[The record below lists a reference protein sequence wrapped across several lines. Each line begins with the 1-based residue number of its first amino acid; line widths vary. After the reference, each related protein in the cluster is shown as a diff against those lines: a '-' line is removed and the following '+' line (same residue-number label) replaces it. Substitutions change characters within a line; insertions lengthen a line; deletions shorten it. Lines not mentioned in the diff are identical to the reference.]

1 MSKQNI
7 ALITGVTG
15 QDGSYLAEL
24 LLDKGYDVHGVIRRS
39 SVDYRE
45 RIAHLEGRLH
55 FHLHY
60 ADLGDSMSIV
70 GVVADVRPTEIYNLA
85 AQSHVQV
92 SFDSPEFTADVDA
105 VGVLRIIEAVRKVG
119 LASSCK
125 IYQAST
131 SELYGKVEEVP
142 QNENTPF
149 HPFSPYAV
157 AKQYGFWIIKEY
169 RDAYGMFCCNG
180 ILFNHE
186 SERRGETFVTRKI
199 TLAAARIAQGLQD
212 KLYLGNLDSLRD
224 WGYAKDYVEC
234 MWLILQARQPEDFV
248 IATGVQHSVR
258 EFAQL
263 AFHYVGIEL
272 QWEGEAEHEKG
283 ICVSGPDHL
292 VGKTLVEVSPDF
304 YRPTDVVN
312 LWGDPRTATRRLNIA
327 QSFNPVG
334 SILGIL
340 MSKYFILDD
349 ISLYSI
355 SGTYA
360 ALGLVLLGILVV
372 MLFAR
377 MPSGKDDDRSDSVG
391 ASFRRLLSNR
401 LYRRGVVAQFFYV
414 GAQIGVWSF
423 TIRLV
428 MQETGRLEAAA
439 SSIYLISIIGHCLSR
454 FIYTGLM
461 RWFSPS
467 RLLTFGGVM
476 SALLSLTVVLSA
488 GTGWLCITS
497 LVLISSFMSLMF
509 PTIYGIALG
518 GIMRGDHPGD
528 SKIGASGLI
537 MSILGG
543 ALLTPLQ
550 GMVSDH
556 TNIYTSYAVPAF
568 CFVVVTAYAVYAHR
582 CKATL

>member
-1 MSKQNI
+1 MMKTIDRRHAVPFALVTSMFLLWGLANNMTDTLLAAFKRIMSMSDTQTS
-7 ALITGVTG
+7 LI
-15 QDGSYLAEL
+15 QFAFYGSYFCFALPAALFIRRRSFKSGIILGL
-24 LLDKGYDVHGVIRRS
+24 LL
-39 SVDYRE
+39 
-45 RIAHLEGRLH
+45 
-55 FHLHY
+55 Y
-60 ADLGDSMSIV
+60 AAGAMLFLPAAR
-70 GVVADVRPTEIYNLA
+70 VA
-85 AQSHVQV
+85 S
-92 SFDSPEFTADVDA
+92 
-105 VGVLRIIEAVRKVG
+105 
-119 LASSCK
+119 
-125 IYQAST
+125 
-131 SELYGKVEEVP
+131 
-142 QNENTPF
+142 
-149 HPFSPYAV
+149 
-157 AKQYGFWIIKEY
+157 YGFYLVAIY
-169 RDAYGMFCCNG
+169 VMAGGCSV
-180 ILFNHE
+180 L
-186 SERRGETFVTRKI
+186 ETT
-199 TLAAARIAQGLQD
+199 A
-212 KLYLGNLDSLRD
+212 NP
-224 WGYAKDYVEC
+224 YV
-234 MWLILQARQPEDFV
+234 M
-248 IATGVQHSVR
+248 SM
-258 EFAQL
+258 
-263 AFHYVGIEL
+263 
-272 QWEGEAEHEKG
+272 
-283 ICVSGPDHL
+283 
-292 VGKTLVEVSPDF
+292 
-304 YRPTDVVN
+304 
-312 LWGDPRTATRRLNIA
+312 GDPRTATRRLNIA

-461 RWFSPS
+461 RWFSPA

-497 LVLISSFMSLMF
+497 LVLLSSFMSLMF

-518 GIMRGDHPGD
+518 GIMRGDYPGD

>member
-1 MSKQNI
+1 MMKTIDRRHAVPFALVTSMFLLWGLANNMTDTLLAAFKRIMSMSDTQTS
-7 ALITGVTG
+7 LI
-15 QDGSYLAEL
+15 QFAFYGSYFCFALPAALFIRRRSFKSGIILGL
-24 LLDKGYDVHGVIRRS
+24 LL
-39 SVDYRE
+39 
-45 RIAHLEGRLH
+45 
-55 FHLHY
+55 Y
-60 ADLGDSMSIV
+60 AAGAMLFLPAAR
-70 GVVADVRPTEIYNLA
+70 VA
-85 AQSHVQV
+85 S
-92 SFDSPEFTADVDA
+92 
-105 VGVLRIIEAVRKVG
+105 
-119 LASSCK
+119 
-125 IYQAST
+125 
-131 SELYGKVEEVP
+131 
-142 QNENTPF
+142 
-149 HPFSPYAV
+149 
-157 AKQYGFWIIKEY
+157 YGFYLVAIY
-169 RDAYGMFCCNG
+169 VMAGGCSV
-180 ILFNHE
+180 L
-186 SERRGETFVTRKI
+186 ETT
-199 TLAAARIAQGLQD
+199 A
-212 KLYLGNLDSLRD
+212 NP
-224 WGYAKDYVEC
+224 YV
-234 MWLILQARQPEDFV
+234 M
-248 IATGVQHSVR
+248 SM
-258 EFAQL
+258 
-263 AFHYVGIEL
+263 
-272 QWEGEAEHEKG
+272 
-283 ICVSGPDHL
+283 
-292 VGKTLVEVSPDF
+292 
-304 YRPTDVVN
+304 
-312 LWGDPRTATRRLNIA
+312 GDPRTATRRLNIA

-439 SSIYLISIIGHCLSR
+439 SSIYLISIVGHCLSR

-476 SALLSLTVVLSA
+476 SALLSLAVVLSA
-488 GTGWLCITS
+488 GTGWICITS
-497 LVLISSFMSLMF
+497 LALISSFMSLMF

>member
-1 MSKQNI
+1 MMKTIDRRHAVPFALVTSMFLLWGLANNMTDTLLAAFKRIMSMSDTQTS
-7 ALITGVTG
+7 LI
-15 QDGSYLAEL
+15 QFAFYGSYFCFALPAALFIRRRSFKSGIILGL
-24 LLDKGYDVHGVIRRS
+24 LL
-39 SVDYRE
+39 
-45 RIAHLEGRLH
+45 
-55 FHLHY
+55 Y
-60 ADLGDSMSIV
+60 AAGAMLFLPAAR
-70 GVVADVRPTEIYNLA
+70 VA
-85 AQSHVQV
+85 S
-92 SFDSPEFTADVDA
+92 
-105 VGVLRIIEAVRKVG
+105 
-119 LASSCK
+119 
-125 IYQAST
+125 
-131 SELYGKVEEVP
+131 
-142 QNENTPF
+142 
-149 HPFSPYAV
+149 
-157 AKQYGFWIIKEY
+157 YGFYLVAIY
-169 RDAYGMFCCNG
+169 VMAGGCSV
-180 ILFNHE
+180 L
-186 SERRGETFVTRKI
+186 ETT
-199 TLAAARIAQGLQD
+199 A
-212 KLYLGNLDSLRD
+212 NP
-224 WGYAKDYVEC
+224 YV
-234 MWLILQARQPEDFV
+234 M
-248 IATGVQHSVR
+248 SM
-258 EFAQL
+258 
-263 AFHYVGIEL
+263 
-272 QWEGEAEHEKG
+272 
-283 ICVSGPDHL
+283 
-292 VGKTLVEVSPDF
+292 
-304 YRPTDVVN
+304 
-312 LWGDPRTATRRLNIA
+312 GDPRTATRRLNIA

-340 MSKYFILDD
+340 MSKYFILDN

-372 MLFAR
+372 ILFAR
-377 MPSGKDDDRSDSVG
+377 MPSGKDDDRSDSVR

-439 SSIYLISIIGHCLSR
+439 SSIYLVSIVGHCLSR

-488 GTGWLCITS
+488 GTGWICITS

>member
-1 MSKQNI
+1 MKTIDRRHAVPFALVTSMFLLWGLANNMTDTLLAAFKRIMSMSDTQTS
-7 ALITGVTG
+7 LI
-15 QDGSYLAEL
+15 QFAFYGSYFCFALPAALFIRRRSFKSGIILGL
-24 LLDKGYDVHGVIRRS
+24 LL
-39 SVDYRE
+39 
-45 RIAHLEGRLH
+45 
-55 FHLHY
+55 Y
-60 ADLGDSMSIV
+60 AAGAMLFLPAAR
-70 GVVADVRPTEIYNLA
+70 VA
-85 AQSHVQV
+85 S
-92 SFDSPEFTADVDA
+92 
-105 VGVLRIIEAVRKVG
+105 
-119 LASSCK
+119 
-125 IYQAST
+125 
-131 SELYGKVEEVP
+131 
-142 QNENTPF
+142 
-149 HPFSPYAV
+149 
-157 AKQYGFWIIKEY
+157 YGFYLVAIY
-169 RDAYGMFCCNG
+169 VMAGGCSV
-180 ILFNHE
+180 L
-186 SERRGETFVTRKI
+186 ETT
-199 TLAAARIAQGLQD
+199 A
-212 KLYLGNLDSLRD
+212 NP
-224 WGYAKDYVEC
+224 YV
-234 MWLILQARQPEDFV
+234 M
-248 IATGVQHSVR
+248 SM
-258 EFAQL
+258 
-263 AFHYVGIEL
+263 
-272 QWEGEAEHEKG
+272 
-283 ICVSGPDHL
+283 
-292 VGKTLVEVSPDF
+292 
-304 YRPTDVVN
+304 
-312 LWGDPRTATRRLNIA
+312 GDPRTATRRLNIA

-488 GTGWLCITS
+488 GMGWLCITS

-518 GIMRGDHPGD
+518 GIMRGEHPGD

>member
-1 MSKQNI
+1 MMKTIDRRHAVPFALVTSMFLLWGLANNMTDTLLAAFKRIMSMSDTQTS
-7 ALITGVTG
+7 LI
-15 QDGSYLAEL
+15 QFAFYGSYFCFALPAPLFIRRRSFKSGIILGL
-24 LLDKGYDVHGVIRRS
+24 LL
-39 SVDYRE
+39 
-45 RIAHLEGRLH
+45 
-55 FHLHY
+55 Y
-60 ADLGDSMSIV
+60 AAGAMLFLPAAR
-70 GVVADVRPTEIYNLA
+70 VA
-85 AQSHVQV
+85 S
-92 SFDSPEFTADVDA
+92 
-105 VGVLRIIEAVRKVG
+105 
-119 LASSCK
+119 
-125 IYQAST
+125 
-131 SELYGKVEEVP
+131 
-142 QNENTPF
+142 
-149 HPFSPYAV
+149 
-157 AKQYGFWIIKEY
+157 YGFYLGAI
-169 RDAYGMFCCNG
+169 YGMAGGCSV
-180 ILFNHE
+180 L
-186 SERRGETFVTRKI
+186 ETT
-199 TLAAARIAQGLQD
+199 A
-212 KLYLGNLDSLRD
+212 NP
-224 WGYAKDYVEC
+224 YV
-234 MWLILQARQPEDFV
+234 M
-248 IATGVQHSVR
+248 SM
-258 EFAQL
+258 
-263 AFHYVGIEL
+263 
-272 QWEGEAEHEKG
+272 
-283 ICVSGPDHL
+283 
-292 VGKTLVEVSPDF
+292 
-304 YRPTDVVN
+304 
-312 LWGDPRTATRRLNIA
+312 GDPRTATRRLNIA

-349 ISLYSI
+349 IRLYSI

-439 SSIYLISIIGHCLSR
+439 SSIYLLSIIGHCLSR

-488 GTGWLCITS
+488 GTGWICITS

>member
-1 MSKQNI
+1 MMKTIDRRHAVPFALVTSMFLLWGLANNMTDTLLAAFKRIMSMSDTQTS
-7 ALITGVTG
+7 LI
-15 QDGSYLAEL
+15 QFAFYGSYFCFALPAAL
-24 LLDKGYDVHGVIRRS
+24 FIRRRS
-39 SVDYRE
+39 FKSG
-45 RIAHLEGRLH
+45 IILGLL
-55 FHLHY
+55 FY
-60 ADLGDSMSIV
+60 AAGAMLFLPAAR
-70 GVVADVRPTEIYNLA
+70 VA
-85 AQSHVQV
+85 S
-92 SFDSPEFTADVDA
+92 
-105 VGVLRIIEAVRKVG
+105 
-119 LASSCK
+119 
-125 IYQAST
+125 
-131 SELYGKVEEVP
+131 
-142 QNENTPF
+142 
-149 HPFSPYAV
+149 
-157 AKQYGFWIIKEY
+157 YGFYLVAIY
-169 RDAYGMFCCNG
+169 VMAGGCSV
-180 ILFNHE
+180 L
-186 SERRGETFVTRKI
+186 ETT
-199 TLAAARIAQGLQD
+199 A
-212 KLYLGNLDSLRD
+212 NP
-224 WGYAKDYVEC
+224 YV
-234 MWLILQARQPEDFV
+234 M
-248 IATGVQHSVR
+248 SM
-258 EFAQL
+258 
-263 AFHYVGIEL
+263 
-272 QWEGEAEHEKG
+272 
-283 ICVSGPDHL
+283 
-292 VGKTLVEVSPDF
+292 
-304 YRPTDVVN
+304 
-312 LWGDPRTATRRLNIA
+312 GDPRTATRRLNIA

-428 MQETGRLEAAA
+428 MQETGCLEAAA
-439 SSIYLISIIGHCLSR
+439 SSIYLISIVGHCLSR

-518 GIMRGDHPGD
+518 GIMRGEHPGD

>member
-1 MSKQNI
+1 MMKTIDRRHAVPFALVTSMFLLWGLANNMTDTLLAAFKRIMSMSDTQTS
-7 ALITGVTG
+7 LI
-15 QDGSYLAEL
+15 QFAFYGSYFCFALPAALFIRRRSFKSGIILGL
-24 LLDKGYDVHGVIRRS
+24 LL
-39 SVDYRE
+39 
-45 RIAHLEGRLH
+45 
-55 FHLHY
+55 Y
-60 ADLGDSMSIV
+60 AAGAMLFLPAAR
-70 GVVADVRPTEIYNLA
+70 VA
-85 AQSHVQV
+85 S
-92 SFDSPEFTADVDA
+92 
-105 VGVLRIIEAVRKVG
+105 
-119 LASSCK
+119 
-125 IYQAST
+125 
-131 SELYGKVEEVP
+131 
-142 QNENTPF
+142 
-149 HPFSPYAV
+149 
-157 AKQYGFWIIKEY
+157 YGFYLVAIY
-169 RDAYGMFCCNG
+169 VMAGGCSV
-180 ILFNHE
+180 L
-186 SERRGETFVTRKI
+186 ETT
-199 TLAAARIAQGLQD
+199 A
-212 KLYLGNLDSLRD
+212 NP
-224 WGYAKDYVEC
+224 YV
-234 MWLILQARQPEDFV
+234 M
-248 IATGVQHSVR
+248 SM
-258 EFAQL
+258 
-263 AFHYVGIEL
+263 
-272 QWEGEAEHEKG
+272 
-283 ICVSGPDHL
+283 
-292 VGKTLVEVSPDF
+292 
-304 YRPTDVVN
+304 
-312 LWGDPRTATRRLNIA
+312 GDPRTATRRLNIA

-439 SSIYLISIIGHCLSR
+439 SSIYLLSIIGHCLSR

-461 RWFSPS
+461 RWFSPA

-476 SALLSLTVVLSA
+476 SALLSLTVVQSA
-488 GTGWLCITS
+488 GTGWICITS

>member
-1 MSKQNI
+1 MMKTIDRRHAVPFALVTSMFLLWGLANNMTDTLLAAFKRIMSMSDTQTS
-7 ALITGVTG
+7 LI
-15 QDGSYLAEL
+15 QFAFYGSYFCFALPAALFIRRRSFKSGIILGL
-24 LLDKGYDVHGVIRRS
+24 LL
-39 SVDYRE
+39 
-45 RIAHLEGRLH
+45 
-55 FHLHY
+55 Y
-60 ADLGDSMSIV
+60 AAGAMLFLPAAR
-70 GVVADVRPTEIYNLA
+70 VA
-85 AQSHVQV
+85 S
-92 SFDSPEFTADVDA
+92 
-105 VGVLRIIEAVRKVG
+105 
-119 LASSCK
+119 
-125 IYQAST
+125 
-131 SELYGKVEEVP
+131 
-142 QNENTPF
+142 
-149 HPFSPYAV
+149 
-157 AKQYGFWIIKEY
+157 YGFYLVAIY
-169 RDAYGMFCCNG
+169 VMAGGCSV
-180 ILFNHE
+180 L
-186 SERRGETFVTRKI
+186 ETTANPYVM
-199 TLAAARIAQGLQD
+199 
-212 KLYLGNLDSLRD
+212 SM
-224 WGYAKDYVEC
+224 GY
-234 MWLILQARQPEDFV
+234 
-248 IATGVQHSVR
+248 
-258 EFAQL
+258 
-263 AFHYVGIEL
+263 
-272 QWEGEAEHEKG
+272 
-283 ICVSGPDHL
+283 
-292 VGKTLVEVSPDF
+292 
-304 YRPTDVVN
+304 
-312 LWGDPRTATRRLNIA
+312 PRTATRRLNIA

-439 SSIYLISIIGHCLSR
+439 SSIYLLSIVGHCLSR

-476 SALLSLTVVLSA
+476 SALLSLTIVLSA
-488 GTGWLCITS
+488 GTGWICITS

>member
-1 MSKQNI
+1 MMKTIDRRHAVPFALVTSMFLLWGLANNMTDTLLAAFKRIMSMSDTQTS
-7 ALITGVTG
+7 LI
-15 QDGSYLAEL
+15 QFAFYGSYFCFALPAALFIRRRSFKSGIILGL
-24 LLDKGYDVHGVIRRS
+24 LL
-39 SVDYRE
+39 
-45 RIAHLEGRLH
+45 
-55 FHLHY
+55 Y
-60 ADLGDSMSIV
+60 AAGAMLFLPAAR
-70 GVVADVRPTEIYNLA
+70 VA
-85 AQSHVQV
+85 S
-92 SFDSPEFTADVDA
+92 
-105 VGVLRIIEAVRKVG
+105 
-119 LASSCK
+119 
-125 IYQAST
+125 
-131 SELYGKVEEVP
+131 
-142 QNENTPF
+142 
-149 HPFSPYAV
+149 
-157 AKQYGFWIIKEY
+157 YGFYLVAIY
-169 RDAYGMFCCNG
+169 VMAGGCSV
-180 ILFNHE
+180 L
-186 SERRGETFVTRKI
+186 ETT
-199 TLAAARIAQGLQD
+199 A
-212 KLYLGNLDSLRD
+212 NP
-224 WGYAKDYVEC
+224 YV
-234 MWLILQARQPEDFV
+234 M
-248 IATGVQHSVR
+248 SM
-258 EFAQL
+258 
-263 AFHYVGIEL
+263 
-272 QWEGEAEHEKG
+272 
-283 ICVSGPDHL
+283 
-292 VGKTLVEVSPDF
+292 
-304 YRPTDVVN
+304 
-312 LWGDPRTATRRLNIA
+312 GDPRTATRRLNIA

-439 SSIYLISIIGHCLSR
+439 SSIYLISIVGHCLSR

-488 GTGWLCITS
+488 GTGWICITS

-568 CFVVVTAYAVYAHR
+568 CFMIVTAYAVYAHR

>member
-1 MSKQNI
+1 MKTIDRRHAVPFALVTSMFLLWGLANNMTDTLLAAFKRIMSMSDTQTS
-7 ALITGVTG
+7 LI
-15 QDGSYLAEL
+15 QFAFYGSYFCFALPAALFIRRRSFKSGIILGL
-24 LLDKGYDVHGVIRRS
+24 LL
-39 SVDYRE
+39 
-45 RIAHLEGRLH
+45 
-55 FHLHY
+55 Y
-60 ADLGDSMSIV
+60 AAGAMLFLPAAR
-70 GVVADVRPTEIYNLA
+70 VA
-85 AQSHVQV
+85 S
-92 SFDSPEFTADVDA
+92 
-105 VGVLRIIEAVRKVG
+105 
-119 LASSCK
+119 
-125 IYQAST
+125 
-131 SELYGKVEEVP
+131 
-142 QNENTPF
+142 
-149 HPFSPYAV
+149 
-157 AKQYGFWIIKEY
+157 YGFYLVAIY
-169 RDAYGMFCCNG
+169 VMAGGCSV
-180 ILFNHE
+180 L
-186 SERRGETFVTRKI
+186 ETT
-199 TLAAARIAQGLQD
+199 A
-212 KLYLGNLDSLRD
+212 NP
-224 WGYAKDYVEC
+224 YV
-234 MWLILQARQPEDFV
+234 M
-248 IATGVQHSVR
+248 SM
-258 EFAQL
+258 
-263 AFHYVGIEL
+263 
-272 QWEGEAEHEKG
+272 
-283 ICVSGPDHL
+283 
-292 VGKTLVEVSPDF
+292 
-304 YRPTDVVN
+304 
-312 LWGDPRTATRRLNIA
+312 GDPRTATRRLNIA

-476 SALLSLTVVLSA
+476 SAQLSLTVVLSA
-488 GTGWLCITS
+488 GTGWICITS

>member
-1 MSKQNI
+1 MMKTIDKRYAVPFALVTSMFLLWGLANNMTDTLLAAFKRIMSMSDTQTS
-7 ALITGVTG
+7 LI
-15 QDGSYLAEL
+15 QFAFYGSYFCFALPAALFIRRRSFKSGIILGL
-24 LLDKGYDVHGVIRRS
+24 LL
-39 SVDYRE
+39 
-45 RIAHLEGRLH
+45 
-55 FHLHY
+55 Y
-60 ADLGDSMSIV
+60 AAGAMLFLPAAR
-70 GVVADVRPTEIYNLA
+70 VA
-85 AQSHVQV
+85 S
-92 SFDSPEFTADVDA
+92 
-105 VGVLRIIEAVRKVG
+105 
-119 LASSCK
+119 
-125 IYQAST
+125 
-131 SELYGKVEEVP
+131 
-142 QNENTPF
+142 
-149 HPFSPYAV
+149 
-157 AKQYGFWIIKEY
+157 YGFYLVAIY
-169 RDAYGMFCCNG
+169 VMAGGCSV
-180 ILFNHE
+180 L
-186 SERRGETFVTRKI
+186 ETT
-199 TLAAARIAQGLQD
+199 A
-212 KLYLGNLDSLRD
+212 NP
-224 WGYAKDYVEC
+224 YV
-234 MWLILQARQPEDFV
+234 M
-248 IATGVQHSVR
+248 SM
-258 EFAQL
+258 
-263 AFHYVGIEL
+263 
-272 QWEGEAEHEKG
+272 
-283 ICVSGPDHL
+283 
-292 VGKTLVEVSPDF
+292 
-304 YRPTDVVN
+304 
-312 LWGDPRTATRRLNIA
+312 GDPRTATRRLNIA

-476 SALLSLTVVLSA
+476 SALLSLTVVLST

>member
-1 MSKQNI
+1 MMKTIDRRHAVPFALVTSMFLLWGLANNMTDTLLAAFKRIMSMSDTQTS
-7 ALITGVTG
+7 LI
-15 QDGSYLAEL
+15 QFAFYGSYFCFALPAALFIRRRSFKSGIILGL
-24 LLDKGYDVHGVIRRS
+24 LL
-39 SVDYRE
+39 
-45 RIAHLEGRLH
+45 
-55 FHLHY
+55 Y
-60 ADLGDSMSIV
+60 AAGAMLFLPAAR
-70 GVVADVRPTEIYNLA
+70 VA
-85 AQSHVQV
+85 S
-92 SFDSPEFTADVDA
+92 
-105 VGVLRIIEAVRKVG
+105 
-119 LASSCK
+119 
-125 IYQAST
+125 
-131 SELYGKVEEVP
+131 
-142 QNENTPF
+142 
-149 HPFSPYAV
+149 
-157 AKQYGFWIIKEY
+157 YGFYLVAIY
-169 RDAYGMFCCNG
+169 VMAGGCSV
-180 ILFNHE
+180 L
-186 SERRGETFVTRKI
+186 ETT
-199 TLAAARIAQGLQD
+199 A
-212 KLYLGNLDSLRD
+212 NP
-224 WGYAKDYVEC
+224 YV
-234 MWLILQARQPEDFV
+234 M
-248 IATGVQHSVR
+248 SM
-258 EFAQL
+258 
-263 AFHYVGIEL
+263 
-272 QWEGEAEHEKG
+272 
-283 ICVSGPDHL
+283 
-292 VGKTLVEVSPDF
+292 
-304 YRPTDVVN
+304 
-312 LWGDPRTATRRLNIA
+312 GDPRTATRRLNIA

-476 SALLSLTVVLSA
+476 SALLSFTVVLSA

>member
-1 MSKQNI
+1 MMKTIDRRHAVPFALVTSMFLLWGLANNMTDTLLAAFKRIMSMSDTQTS
-7 ALITGVTG
+7 LI
-15 QDGSYLAEL
+15 QFAFYGSYFCFALPAALFIRRRSFKSGIILGL
-24 LLDKGYDVHGVIRRS
+24 LL
-39 SVDYRE
+39 
-45 RIAHLEGRLH
+45 
-55 FHLHY
+55 Y
-60 ADLGDSMSIV
+60 AAGAMLFLPAAR
-70 GVVADVRPTEIYNLA
+70 VA
-85 AQSHVQV
+85 S
-92 SFDSPEFTADVDA
+92 
-105 VGVLRIIEAVRKVG
+105 
-119 LASSCK
+119 
-125 IYQAST
+125 
-131 SELYGKVEEVP
+131 
-142 QNENTPF
+142 
-149 HPFSPYAV
+149 
-157 AKQYGFWIIKEY
+157 YGFYLVAIY
-169 RDAYGMFCCNG
+169 VMAGGCSV
-180 ILFNHE
+180 L
-186 SERRGETFVTRKI
+186 ETT
-199 TLAAARIAQGLQD
+199 A
-212 KLYLGNLDSLRD
+212 NP
-224 WGYAKDYVEC
+224 YV
-234 MWLILQARQPEDFV
+234 M
-248 IATGVQHSVR
+248 SM
-258 EFAQL
+258 
-263 AFHYVGIEL
+263 
-272 QWEGEAEHEKG
+272 
-283 ICVSGPDHL
+283 
-292 VGKTLVEVSPDF
+292 
-304 YRPTDVVN
+304 
-312 LWGDPRTATRRLNIA
+312 GDPRTATRRLNIA

-439 SSIYLISIIGHCLSR
+439 SSIYLLSIIGHCLSR

-568 CFVVVTAYAVYAHR
+568 CFMVVTAYAVYAHR

>member
-1 MSKQNI
+1 MMKTIDRRHAVPFALVTSMFLLWGLANNMTDTLLAAFKRIMSMSDTQTS
-7 ALITGVTG
+7 LI
-15 QDGSYLAEL
+15 QFAFYGSYFCFALPAALFIRRRSFKSGIILGL
-24 LLDKGYDVHGVIRRS
+24 LL
-39 SVDYRE
+39 
-45 RIAHLEGRLH
+45 
-55 FHLHY
+55 Y
-60 ADLGDSMSIV
+60 AAGAMLFLPAAR
-70 GVVADVRPTEIYNLA
+70 VA
-85 AQSHVQV
+85 S
-92 SFDSPEFTADVDA
+92 
-105 VGVLRIIEAVRKVG
+105 
-119 LASSCK
+119 
-125 IYQAST
+125 
-131 SELYGKVEEVP
+131 
-142 QNENTPF
+142 
-149 HPFSPYAV
+149 
-157 AKQYGFWIIKEY
+157 YGFYLVAIY
-169 RDAYGMFCCNG
+169 VMAGGCSV
-180 ILFNHE
+180 L
-186 SERRGETFVTRKI
+186 ETT
-199 TLAAARIAQGLQD
+199 A
-212 KLYLGNLDSLRD
+212 NP
-224 WGYAKDYVEC
+224 YV
-234 MWLILQARQPEDFV
+234 M
-248 IATGVQHSVR
+248 SM
-258 EFAQL
+258 
-263 AFHYVGIEL
+263 
-272 QWEGEAEHEKG
+272 
-283 ICVSGPDHL
+283 
-292 VGKTLVEVSPDF
+292 
-304 YRPTDVVN
+304 
-312 LWGDPRTATRRLNIA
+312 GDPRTATRRLNIA

-439 SSIYLISIIGHCLSR
+439 SSIYLISIVGHCLSR

-518 GIMRGDHPGD
+518 GIMRGDHPAD

-550 GMVSDH
+550 GMVSDY

>member
-1 MSKQNI
+1 MMKTIDRRHAVPFALVTSMFLLWGLANNMTDTLLAAFKRIMSMSDTQTS
-7 ALITGVTG
+7 LI
-15 QDGSYLAEL
+15 QFAFYGSYFCFALPAALFIRRRSFKSGIILGL
-24 LLDKGYDVHGVIRRS
+24 LL
-39 SVDYRE
+39 
-45 RIAHLEGRLH
+45 
-55 FHLHY
+55 Y
-60 ADLGDSMSIV
+60 AAGAMLFLPAAR
-70 GVVADVRPTEIYNLA
+70 VA
-85 AQSHVQV
+85 S
-92 SFDSPEFTADVDA
+92 
-105 VGVLRIIEAVRKVG
+105 
-119 LASSCK
+119 
-125 IYQAST
+125 
-131 SELYGKVEEVP
+131 
-142 QNENTPF
+142 
-149 HPFSPYAV
+149 
-157 AKQYGFWIIKEY
+157 YGFYLVAIY
-169 RDAYGMFCCNG
+169 VMAGGCSV
-180 ILFNHE
+180 L
-186 SERRGETFVTRKI
+186 ETT
-199 TLAAARIAQGLQD
+199 A
-212 KLYLGNLDSLRD
+212 NP
-224 WGYAKDYVEC
+224 YV
-234 MWLILQARQPEDFV
+234 M
-248 IATGVQHSVR
+248 SM
-258 EFAQL
+258 
-263 AFHYVGIEL
+263 
-272 QWEGEAEHEKG
+272 
-283 ICVSGPDHL
+283 
-292 VGKTLVEVSPDF
+292 
-304 YRPTDVVN
+304 
-312 LWGDPRTATRRLNIA
+312 GDPRTATRRLNIA

-439 SSIYLISIIGHCLSR
+439 SSIYLLSIIGHCLSR

>member
-1 MSKQNI
+1 MMKTIDRRHAVPFALVTSMFLLWGLANNMTDTLLAAFKRIMSMSDTQTS
-7 ALITGVTG
+7 LI
-15 QDGSYLAEL
+15 QFAFYGSYFCFALPAALFIRRRSFKSGIILGL
-24 LLDKGYDVHGVIRRS
+24 LL
-39 SVDYRE
+39 
-45 RIAHLEGRLH
+45 
-55 FHLHY
+55 Y
-60 ADLGDSMSIV
+60 AAGAMLFLPAAR
-70 GVVADVRPTEIYNLA
+70 VA
-85 AQSHVQV
+85 S
-92 SFDSPEFTADVDA
+92 
-105 VGVLRIIEAVRKVG
+105 
-119 LASSCK
+119 
-125 IYQAST
+125 
-131 SELYGKVEEVP
+131 
-142 QNENTPF
+142 
-149 HPFSPYAV
+149 
-157 AKQYGFWIIKEY
+157 YGFYLVAIY
-169 RDAYGMFCCNG
+169 VMAGGCSV
-180 ILFNHE
+180 L
-186 SERRGETFVTRKI
+186 ETT
-199 TLAAARIAQGLQD
+199 A
-212 KLYLGNLDSLRD
+212 NP
-224 WGYAKDYVEC
+224 YV
-234 MWLILQARQPEDFV
+234 M
-248 IATGVQHSVR
+248 SM
-258 EFAQL
+258 
-263 AFHYVGIEL
+263 
-272 QWEGEAEHEKG
+272 
-283 ICVSGPDHL
+283 
-292 VGKTLVEVSPDF
+292 
-304 YRPTDVVN
+304 
-312 LWGDPRTATRRLNIA
+312 GDPGTATRRLNIA

-401 LYRRGVVAQFFYV
+401 LYRRGVAAQFFYV

-568 CFVVVTAYAVYAHR
+568 CFVVVTSYAVYAHR

>member
-1 MSKQNI
+1 MMKTIDRRHAVPFALVTSMFLLWGLANNMTDTLLAAFKRIMSMSDTQTS
-7 ALITGVTG
+7 LI
-15 QDGSYLAEL
+15 QFAFYGSYFCFALPAALFIRRRSFKSGIILGL
-24 LLDKGYDVHGVIRRS
+24 LL
-39 SVDYRE
+39 
-45 RIAHLEGRLH
+45 
-55 FHLHY
+55 Y
-60 ADLGDSMSIV
+60 AAGAMLFLPAAR
-70 GVVADVRPTEIYNLA
+70 VA
-85 AQSHVQV
+85 S
-92 SFDSPEFTADVDA
+92 
-105 VGVLRIIEAVRKVG
+105 
-119 LASSCK
+119 
-125 IYQAST
+125 
-131 SELYGKVEEVP
+131 
-142 QNENTPF
+142 
-149 HPFSPYAV
+149 
-157 AKQYGFWIIKEY
+157 YGFYLVAIY
-169 RDAYGMFCCNG
+169 VMAGGCSV
-180 ILFNHE
+180 L
-186 SERRGETFVTRKI
+186 ETT
-199 TLAAARIAQGLQD
+199 A
-212 KLYLGNLDSLRD
+212 NP
-224 WGYAKDYVEC
+224 YV
-234 MWLILQARQPEDFV
+234 M
-248 IATGVQHSVR
+248 SM
-258 EFAQL
+258 
-263 AFHYVGIEL
+263 
-272 QWEGEAEHEKG
+272 
-283 ICVSGPDHL
+283 
-292 VGKTLVEVSPDF
+292 
-304 YRPTDVVN
+304 
-312 LWGDPRTATRRLNIA
+312 GDPRTATRRLNIA

-391 ASFRRLLSNR
+391 ASFRRLLTNR

-439 SSIYLISIIGHCLSR
+439 SSFYLISIIGHCLSR

-467 RLLTFGGVM
+467 RLLTFAGVM

-488 GTGWLCITS
+488 GTGWICITS

-556 TNIYTSYAVPAF
+556 TNIYASYAVPAF

>member
-1 MSKQNI
+1 MMKTIDRRHAVPFALVTSMFLLWGLANNMTDTLLAAFKRIMSMSDTQTS
-7 ALITGVTG
+7 LI
-15 QDGSYLAEL
+15 QFAFYGSYFCFALPAALFIRRRSFKSGIILGL
-24 LLDKGYDVHGVIRRS
+24 LL
-39 SVDYRE
+39 
-45 RIAHLEGRLH
+45 
-55 FHLHY
+55 Y
-60 ADLGDSMSIV
+60 AAGAMLFLPAAR
-70 GVVADVRPTEIYNLA
+70 VA
-85 AQSHVQV
+85 S
-92 SFDSPEFTADVDA
+92 
-105 VGVLRIIEAVRKVG
+105 
-119 LASSCK
+119 
-125 IYQAST
+125 
-131 SELYGKVEEVP
+131 
-142 QNENTPF
+142 
-149 HPFSPYAV
+149 
-157 AKQYGFWIIKEY
+157 YGFYLVAIY
-169 RDAYGMFCCNG
+169 VMAGGCSV
-180 ILFNHE
+180 L
-186 SERRGETFVTRKI
+186 ETT
-199 TLAAARIAQGLQD
+199 A
-212 KLYLGNLDSLRD
+212 NP
-224 WGYAKDYVEC
+224 YV
-234 MWLILQARQPEDFV
+234 M
-248 IATGVQHSVR
+248 SM
-258 EFAQL
+258 
-263 AFHYVGIEL
+263 
-272 QWEGEAEHEKG
+272 
-283 ICVSGPDHL
+283 
-292 VGKTLVEVSPDF
+292 
-304 YRPTDVVN
+304 
-312 LWGDPRTATRRLNIA
+312 GDPRTATRRLNIA

-461 RWFSPS
+461 RWFSPA

-488 GTGWLCITS
+488 GTGWICITS

-518 GIMRGDHPGD
+518 GIMRGEHPDD

>member
-1 MSKQNI
+1 MMKTIDRRHAVPFALVTSMFLLWGLANNMTDTLLAAFKRIMSMSDTQTS
-7 ALITGVTG
+7 LI
-15 QDGSYLAEL
+15 QFAFYGSYFCFALPAALFILRRSFKSGIILGL
-24 LLDKGYDVHGVIRRS
+24 LL
-39 SVDYRE
+39 
-45 RIAHLEGRLH
+45 
-55 FHLHY
+55 Y
-60 ADLGDSMSIV
+60 AAGAMLFLPAAR
-70 GVVADVRPTEIYNLA
+70 VA
-85 AQSHVQV
+85 S
-92 SFDSPEFTADVDA
+92 
-105 VGVLRIIEAVRKVG
+105 
-119 LASSCK
+119 
-125 IYQAST
+125 
-131 SELYGKVEEVP
+131 
-142 QNENTPF
+142 
-149 HPFSPYAV
+149 
-157 AKQYGFWIIKEY
+157 YGFYLVAIY
-169 RDAYGMFCCNG
+169 VMAGGCSV
-180 ILFNHE
+180 L
-186 SERRGETFVTRKI
+186 ETT
-199 TLAAARIAQGLQD
+199 A
-212 KLYLGNLDSLRD
+212 NP
-224 WGYAKDYVEC
+224 YV
-234 MWLILQARQPEDFV
+234 M
-248 IATGVQHSVR
+248 SM
-258 EFAQL
+258 
-263 AFHYVGIEL
+263 
-272 QWEGEAEHEKG
+272 
-283 ICVSGPDHL
+283 
-292 VGKTLVEVSPDF
+292 
-304 YRPTDVVN
+304 
-312 LWGDPRTATRRLNIA
+312 GDPRTATRRLNIA

-439 SSIYLISIIGHCLSR
+439 SSIYLLSIIGHCLSR

>member
-1 MSKQNI
+1 MKTIDRRHAVPFALVTSMFLLWGLANNMTDTLLAAFKRIMSMSDTQTS
-7 ALITGVTG
+7 LI
-15 QDGSYLAEL
+15 QFAFYGSYFCFALPAALFIRRRSFKSGIILGL
-24 LLDKGYDVHGVIRRS
+24 LL
-39 SVDYRE
+39 
-45 RIAHLEGRLH
+45 
-55 FHLHY
+55 Y
-60 ADLGDSMSIV
+60 AAGAMLFLPAAR
-70 GVVADVRPTEIYNLA
+70 VA
-85 AQSHVQV
+85 S
-92 SFDSPEFTADVDA
+92 
-105 VGVLRIIEAVRKVG
+105 
-119 LASSCK
+119 
-125 IYQAST
+125 
-131 SELYGKVEEVP
+131 
-142 QNENTPF
+142 
-149 HPFSPYAV
+149 
-157 AKQYGFWIIKEY
+157 YGFYLVAIY
-169 RDAYGMFCCNG
+169 VMAGGCSV
-180 ILFNHE
+180 L
-186 SERRGETFVTRKI
+186 ETT
-199 TLAAARIAQGLQD
+199 A
-212 KLYLGNLDSLRD
+212 NP
-224 WGYAKDYVEC
+224 YV
-234 MWLILQARQPEDFV
+234 M
-248 IATGVQHSVR
+248 SM
-258 EFAQL
+258 
-263 AFHYVGIEL
+263 
-272 QWEGEAEHEKG
+272 
-283 ICVSGPDHL
+283 
-292 VGKTLVEVSPDF
+292 
-304 YRPTDVVN
+304 
-312 LWGDPRTATRRLNIA
+312 GDPRTATRRLNIA

-372 MLFAR
+372 MLFVR

-488 GTGWLCITS
+488 GTGWICITS

-518 GIMRGDHPGD
+518 GIMRGEHPGD

>member
-1 MSKQNI
+1 MMKTIDRRHAVPFALVTSMFLLWGLANNMTDTLLAAFKRIMSMSDTQTS
-7 ALITGVTG
+7 LI
-15 QDGSYLAEL
+15 QFAFYGSYFCFALPAALFIRRRSFKSGIILGL
-24 LLDKGYDVHGVIRRS
+24 LL
-39 SVDYRE
+39 
-45 RIAHLEGRLH
+45 
-55 FHLHY
+55 Y
-60 ADLGDSMSIV
+60 AAGAMLFLPAAR
-70 GVVADVRPTEIYNLA
+70 VA
-85 AQSHVQV
+85 S
-92 SFDSPEFTADVDA
+92 
-105 VGVLRIIEAVRKVG
+105 
-119 LASSCK
+119 
-125 IYQAST
+125 
-131 SELYGKVEEVP
+131 
-142 QNENTPF
+142 
-149 HPFSPYAV
+149 
-157 AKQYGFWIIKEY
+157 YGFYLVAIY
-169 RDAYGMFCCNG
+169 VMAGGCSV
-180 ILFNHE
+180 L
-186 SERRGETFVTRKI
+186 ETT
-199 TLAAARIAQGLQD
+199 A
-212 KLYLGNLDSLRD
+212 NP
-224 WGYAKDYVEC
+224 YV
-234 MWLILQARQPEDFV
+234 M
-248 IATGVQHSVR
+248 SM
-258 EFAQL
+258 
-263 AFHYVGIEL
+263 
-272 QWEGEAEHEKG
+272 
-283 ICVSGPDHL
+283 
-292 VGKTLVEVSPDF
+292 
-304 YRPTDVVN
+304 
-312 LWGDPRTATRRLNIA
+312 GDPRTATRRLNIA

-391 ASFRRLLSNR
+391 ACFRRLLSNR

-428 MQETGRLEAAA
+428 MQETGHLEAAA
-439 SSIYLISIIGHCLSR
+439 SSIYLISIVGHCLSR

-461 RWFSPS
+461 RWFSPA

-488 GTGWLCITS
+488 GTGWICITS

-550 GMVSDH
+550 GIVSDH

>member
-1 MSKQNI
+1 MMKTIDRRHAVPFALVTSMFLLWGLANNMTDTLLAAFKRIMSMSDTQTS
-7 ALITGVTG
+7 LI
-15 QDGSYLAEL
+15 QFAFYGSYFCFALPAALFIRRRSFKSGIILGL
-24 LLDKGYDVHGVIRRS
+24 LL
-39 SVDYRE
+39 
-45 RIAHLEGRLH
+45 
-55 FHLHY
+55 Y
-60 ADLGDSMSIV
+60 AAGAMLFLPAAR
-70 GVVADVRPTEIYNLA
+70 VA
-85 AQSHVQV
+85 S
-92 SFDSPEFTADVDA
+92 
-105 VGVLRIIEAVRKVG
+105 
-119 LASSCK
+119 
-125 IYQAST
+125 
-131 SELYGKVEEVP
+131 
-142 QNENTPF
+142 
-149 HPFSPYAV
+149 
-157 AKQYGFWIIKEY
+157 YGFYLVAIY
-169 RDAYGMFCCNG
+169 VMAGGCSV
-180 ILFNHE
+180 L
-186 SERRGETFVTRKI
+186 ETT
-199 TLAAARIAQGLQD
+199 A
-212 KLYLGNLDSLRD
+212 NP
-224 WGYAKDYVEC
+224 YV
-234 MWLILQARQPEDFV
+234 M
-248 IATGVQHSVR
+248 SM
-258 EFAQL
+258 
-263 AFHYVGIEL
+263 
-272 QWEGEAEHEKG
+272 
-283 ICVSGPDHL
+283 
-292 VGKTLVEVSPDF
+292 
-304 YRPTDVVN
+304 
-312 LWGDPRTATRRLNIA
+312 GDPRTATRRLNIA

-401 LYRRGVVAQFFYV
+401 LFRRGVVAQFFYV

-428 MQETGRLEAAA
+428 MQETGCLEAAA

-461 RWFSPS
+461 RWFSPV

-476 SALLSLTVVLSA
+476 SALLSLTVVQSA
-488 GTGWLCITS
+488 GTGWICITS

>member
-1 MSKQNI
+1 MMKTIDRRHAVPFALVTSMFLLWGLANNMTDTLLAAFKRIMSMSDTQTS
-7 ALITGVTG
+7 LI
-15 QDGSYLAEL
+15 QFAFYGSYFCFALPAALFIRRRSFKSGIILGL
-24 LLDKGYDVHGVIRRS
+24 LL
-39 SVDYRE
+39 
-45 RIAHLEGRLH
+45 
-55 FHLHY
+55 Y
-60 ADLGDSMSIV
+60 AAGAMLFLPAAR
-70 GVVADVRPTEIYNLA
+70 VA
-85 AQSHVQV
+85 S
-92 SFDSPEFTADVDA
+92 
-105 VGVLRIIEAVRKVG
+105 
-119 LASSCK
+119 
-125 IYQAST
+125 
-131 SELYGKVEEVP
+131 
-142 QNENTPF
+142 
-149 HPFSPYAV
+149 
-157 AKQYGFWIIKEY
+157 YGFYLIAIY
-169 RDAYGMFCCNG
+169 VMAGGCSV
-180 ILFNHE
+180 L
-186 SERRGETFVTRKI
+186 ETT
-199 TLAAARIAQGLQD
+199 A
-212 KLYLGNLDSLRD
+212 NP
-224 WGYAKDYVEC
+224 YV
-234 MWLILQARQPEDFV
+234 M
-248 IATGVQHSVR
+248 SM
-258 EFAQL
+258 
-263 AFHYVGIEL
+263 
-272 QWEGEAEHEKG
+272 
-283 ICVSGPDHL
+283 
-292 VGKTLVEVSPDF
+292 
-304 YRPTDVVN
+304 
-312 LWGDPRTATRRLNIA
+312 GDPRTATRRLNIA

-488 GTGWLCITS
+488 GTGWICITS

-568 CFVVVTAYAVYAHR
+568 CFVVVTSYAVYAHR

>member
-1 MSKQNI
+1 MMKTIDRRHAFPFALVTSMFLLWGLANNMTDTLLAAFKRIMSMSDTHTS
-7 ALITGVTG
+7 LI
-15 QDGSYLAEL
+15 QFAFYGSYFCFALPAALFIRRRSFKSGIILGL
-24 LLDKGYDVHGVIRRS
+24 LL
-39 SVDYRE
+39 
-45 RIAHLEGRLH
+45 
-55 FHLHY
+55 Y
-60 ADLGDSMSIV
+60 AAGAMLFLPAAR
-70 GVVADVRPTEIYNLA
+70 VA
-85 AQSHVQV
+85 S
-92 SFDSPEFTADVDA
+92 
-105 VGVLRIIEAVRKVG
+105 
-119 LASSCK
+119 
-125 IYQAST
+125 
-131 SELYGKVEEVP
+131 
-142 QNENTPF
+142 
-149 HPFSPYAV
+149 
-157 AKQYGFWIIKEY
+157 YGFYLVAIY
-169 RDAYGMFCCNG
+169 VMAGGCSV
-180 ILFNHE
+180 L
-186 SERRGETFVTRKI
+186 ETT
-199 TLAAARIAQGLQD
+199 A
-212 KLYLGNLDSLRD
+212 NP
-224 WGYAKDYVEC
+224 YV
-234 MWLILQARQPEDFV
+234 M
-248 IATGVQHSVR
+248 SM
-258 EFAQL
+258 
-263 AFHYVGIEL
+263 
-272 QWEGEAEHEKG
+272 
-283 ICVSGPDHL
+283 
-292 VGKTLVEVSPDF
+292 
-304 YRPTDVVN
+304 
-312 LWGDPRTATRRLNIA
+312 GDPRTATRRLNIA

-439 SSIYLISIIGHCLSR
+439 SSIYLVSIIGHCLSR

-488 GTGWLCITS
+488 GTGWICITS

-518 GIMRGDHPGD
+518 GIMRGEHPGD

>member
-1 MSKQNI
+1 MMKTIDRRHAVPFALVTSMFLLWGLANNMTDTLLAAFKRIMSMSDTQTS
-7 ALITGVTG
+7 LI
-15 QDGSYLAEL
+15 QFAFYGSYFCFALPAALFIRRRSFKSGIILGL
-24 LLDKGYDVHGVIRRS
+24 LL
-39 SVDYRE
+39 
-45 RIAHLEGRLH
+45 
-55 FHLHY
+55 Y
-60 ADLGDSMSIV
+60 AAGAMLFLPAAR
-70 GVVADVRPTEIYNLA
+70 VA
-85 AQSHVQV
+85 S
-92 SFDSPEFTADVDA
+92 
-105 VGVLRIIEAVRKVG
+105 
-119 LASSCK
+119 
-125 IYQAST
+125 
-131 SELYGKVEEVP
+131 
-142 QNENTPF
+142 
-149 HPFSPYAV
+149 
-157 AKQYGFWIIKEY
+157 YGFYLVAIY
-169 RDAYGMFCCNG
+169 VMAGGCSV
-180 ILFNHE
+180 L
-186 SERRGETFVTRKI
+186 ETT
-199 TLAAARIAQGLQD
+199 A
-212 KLYLGNLDSLRD
+212 NP
-224 WGYAKDYVEC
+224 YV
-234 MWLILQARQPEDFV
+234 M
-248 IATGVQHSVR
+248 SM
-258 EFAQL
+258 
-263 AFHYVGIEL
+263 
-272 QWEGEAEHEKG
+272 
-283 ICVSGPDHL
+283 
-292 VGKTLVEVSPDF
+292 
-304 YRPTDVVN
+304 
-312 LWGDPRTATRRLNIA
+312 GDPRTATRRLNIA

-355 SGTYA
+355 SSTYA

-439 SSIYLISIIGHCLSR
+439 SSIYLLSIVGHCLSR

-488 GTGWLCITS
+488 GTGWICITS